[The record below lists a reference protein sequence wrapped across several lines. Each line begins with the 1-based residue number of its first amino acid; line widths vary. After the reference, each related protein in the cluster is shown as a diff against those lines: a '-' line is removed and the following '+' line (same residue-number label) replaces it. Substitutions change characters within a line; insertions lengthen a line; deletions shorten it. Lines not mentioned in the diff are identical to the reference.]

1 MYDYM
6 NGIVKAIYSDGSSKD
21 VSNYLY
27 MPEEQLEEETTEIT
41 IIYTE
46 DSITKYAKQK
56 IEVVKD
62 DGGDNQGNNGNDGN
76 SGNSGNNNSENNNNN
91 YNSNDSSSNNQ
102 NDSKDSDKASGKIP
116 QTGSNSIMLIA
127 GVILSLISAVI
138 YVKIKKLEI

>member
-1 MYDYM
+1 M
-6 NGIVKAIYSDGSSKD
+6 VAI
-21 VSNYLY
+21 
-27 MPEEQLEEETTEIT
+27 I
-41 IIYTE
+41 
-46 DSITKYAKQK
+46 
-56 IEVVKD
+56 
-62 DGGDNQGNNGNDGN
+62 NNDNDGN
-76 SGNSGNNNSENNNNN
+76 SGNSGNNNSENNNN